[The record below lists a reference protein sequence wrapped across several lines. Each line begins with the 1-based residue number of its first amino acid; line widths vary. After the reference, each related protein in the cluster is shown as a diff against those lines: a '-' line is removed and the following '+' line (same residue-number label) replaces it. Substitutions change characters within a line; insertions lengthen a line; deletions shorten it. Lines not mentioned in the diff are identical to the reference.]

1 MTSPPF
7 RRGWGWKENWVSKC
21 RWYCSH
27 AWRFSWSSTYS
38 EKSRGLKK
46 EPRGT
51 QTWGENGRAM
61 CREGLRPTSSE
72 VSGRL
77 GEGSVIE
84 AVTGSLLP
92 IIFRIMSITIS
103 AWHNMPF
110 MIWHPLFV
118 LTFWL
123 FPPYILNFMHANY
136 LHLLG
141 HFFASSICQCFLCF
155 LEWLT
160 LRGLLTLQDL
170 AKCYLLFKALS
181 QFQAKPEFSLRAGF
195 LVCPLSLV

>member
-21 RWYCSH
+21 RWYRSH

-72 VSGRL
+72 VSGRI

-84 AVTGSLLP
+84 AVTGSLLR

-103 AWHNMPF
+103 AWRNMPF

-123 FPPYILNFMHANY
+123 FPPLHSKFHACK
-136 LHLLG
+136 LFVPSRTLLCLQHLSVLPVLPRMTNSPWLINTTRFG
-141 HFFASSICQCFLCF
+141 KMLSS
-155 LEWLT
+155 
-160 LRGLLTLQDL
+160 LQ
-170 AKCYLLFKALS
+170 S
-181 QFQAKPEFSLRAGF
+181 PFSVPSKTRVF
-195 LVCPLSLV
+195 P